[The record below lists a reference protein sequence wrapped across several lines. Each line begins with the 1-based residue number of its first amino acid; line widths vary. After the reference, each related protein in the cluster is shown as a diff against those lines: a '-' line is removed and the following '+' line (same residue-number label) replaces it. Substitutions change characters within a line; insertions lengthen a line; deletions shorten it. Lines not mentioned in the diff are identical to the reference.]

1 MGIGSYIR
9 RIGRKRGDGRGLSR
23 TEAADLMRQIFNG
36 SATDLEVGAFCMAM
50 RIKGETSD
58 EFVGF
63 LDALAESSIT
73 VKSDDSA
80 PVVVIPSYN
89 GARKIPVLTP
99 LLGLLLAR
107 QGLPVLIHGMA
118 SEDQRVTSGHVLR
131 ALGIDASKATDIL
144 KPGELRFME
153 TPALSAGLARLLNV
167 RRQLTLRNTGHSLA
181 KMFDPVVGRSLLLS
195 SYTHGEYSDVMQAAF
210 SAHRKSVLLFHGVEG
225 EVITETRRLPET
237 QFICDGAESPVRLLV
252 GPELDLGIDSG
263 RGLHLPVDLVDLSA
277 AGTAAYIR
285 RILNGEQEA
294 PREIWAQVQLVIK
307 ALQMLTVPYRP
318 AESVG

>member
-107 QGLPVLIHGMA
+107 QGVPVLIHGMA
-118 SEDQRVTSGHVLR
+118 EIALTPRVHVLHITEISVAR
-131 ALGIDASKATDIL
+131 NALGVPMPSVRISMCRAF
-144 KPGELRFME
+144 LRIIFNQD
-153 TPALSAGLARLLNV
+153 TS
-167 RRQLTLRNTGHSLA
+167 
-181 KMFDPVVGRSLLLS
+181 
-195 SYTHGEYSDVMQAAF
+195 
-210 SAHRKSVLLFHGVEG
+210 
-225 EVITETRRLPET
+225 
-237 QFICDGAESPVRLLV
+237 
-252 GPELDLGIDSG
+252 
-263 RGLHLPVDLVDLSA
+263 
-277 AGTAAYIR
+277 
-285 RILNGEQEA
+285 
-294 PREIWAQVQLVIK
+294 
-307 ALQMLTVPYRP
+307 
-318 AESVG
+318 